1 MAQAVWKAAFISGLV
16 AVAVL
21 SLAPAGA
28 LPDPGISD
36 KLSHLIAYGALTVL
50 GRAAYPRPA
59 WGRLVAGMVLYGA
72 LLEGLQAFVPGR
84 FMSGADLLANTLGVL
99 LGFAG
104 FALTRWVR
112 GLAPW

>member
-1 MAQAVWKAAFISGLV
+1 
-16 AVAVL
+16 
-21 SLAPAGA
+21 
-28 LPDPGISD
+28 
-36 KLSHLIAYGALTVL
+36 
-50 GRAAYPRPA
+50 
-59 WGRLVAGMVLYGA
+59 VLYGA